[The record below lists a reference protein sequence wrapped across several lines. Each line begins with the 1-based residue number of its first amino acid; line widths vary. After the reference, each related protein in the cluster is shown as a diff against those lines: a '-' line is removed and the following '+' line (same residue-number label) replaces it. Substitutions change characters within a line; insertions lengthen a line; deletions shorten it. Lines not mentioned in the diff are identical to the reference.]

1 MRAAPLLD
9 THAWIWWLTGDAR
22 LGRNTLRR
30 LDQLP
35 HDSRPALCDISLW
48 EIAMLVHRRRL
59 ELPIAFDAWLET
71 AAAPQTVRIL
81 PVNAQIAGELSRLPE
96 SWQNDPADR
105 LIVSTSRVHGLRVL
119 TRDQRIAE
127 SGLVRLW

>member
-1 MRAAPLLD
+1 M
-9 THAWIWWLTGDAR
+9 
-22 LGRNTLRR
+22 
-30 LDQLP
+30 
-35 HDSRPALCDISLW
+35 
-48 EIAMLVHRRRL
+48 
-59 ELPIAFDAWLET
+59 AFDAWLET

-81 PVNAQIAGELSRLPE
+81 PVTAQIAGELSRLPE
-96 SWQNDPADR
+96 SFHPDPADR

>member
-9 THAWIWWLTGDAR
+9 THAWIWWLTGDVR
-22 LGRNTLRR
+22 LGQHALRR

-35 HDSRPALCDISLW
+35 PDSRPVLCDISLW
-48 EIAMLVHRRRL
+48 EIALLVQRRRL
-59 ELPIAFDAWLET
+59 ELPVAFDAWLET

-81 PVNAQIAGELSRLPE
+81 PVTAQIAGELTRLPE
-96 SWQNDPADR
+96 SFHTDPADR